1 MSRRYTG
8 PEKPRRRG
16 GRARTQAPVT
26 RPQAPSP
33 APPGEEPA
41 ERARRLAR
49 EAILGLLKSSR
60 RGFKSRSLYNL
71 VGRPLP
77 YPEFRQMLGELL
89 DGGVLRRDELRR
101 WCATLGLPRNTGTL
115 VISPSGY
122 GHVLP
127 DDGGPRV
134 FIPRNGLGRYLQD
147 DRVEIEIHPG
157 RRGPGPEGR
166 IVRLIERRMSHVI
179 GTLVRYSRS
188 WLLVPESARFGGNIT
203 ITGEVPPEAEDGK
216 VVRAELLPETDG
228 RSGAL
233 IARVERVLGD
243 PGTPHVMQEAV
254 KAGFNLR
261 TSFPAPVL
269 VEAEALDLRQISQ
282 ARDRE
287 DLTGEVVFTIDPP
300 DARDFDDAV
309 SIHALE
315 DGGWE
320 LAVHI
325 ADVSHFV
332 PADSA
337 LDKEAYKR
345 GCSVYLV
352 GEVVPM
358 LPHRLSSDLCSLVEG
373 EDRLCFSAFMR
384 FSARGVMK
392 KARFATTR
400 IRSRRRFS
408 YQQVQEVLEGFP
420 RRKPAGFTP
429 ETAWPD
435 DPVMQSLWQMDRLWR
450 ILKRNRLAKGGLD
463 FSIPEPVFTL
473 DASGHP
479 LAIQTKSSRE
489 ANFLIE
495 EFMLA
500 ANRAVAEALASHGR
514 LCIHRVH
521 EAPSG
526 DKLDRFVAFLEHLGP
541 EEIPP
546 LHTVAGWQQI
556 VKAFEGSDK
565 SLLLQEVVLRSM
577 MKARYDVSPLG
588 HFGLGFQHY
597 AHFTSPI
604 RRYPDLVVHRLLK
617 RLLTDRRDAPRSL
630 LEEAARHSSRREIVA
645 QEAERDSVRLH
656 QLLWLRER
664 IGEDFDGIVRGVES
678 FGLFVELP
686 AVLADGLLPVG
697 ELPDDRW
704 SYDGKAWALVGLN
717 SGRSFRVGQ
726 PIRVNLIRADLEN
739 RQVDFRLADEPR
751 QRTNRLSTGI

>member
-1 MSRRYTG
+1 M
-8 PEKPRRRG
+8 P
-16 GRARTQAPVT
+16 PV
-26 RPQAPSP
+26 SGP
-33 APPGEEPA
+33 APANEDPA
-41 ERARRLAR
+41 ARARRLAR
-49 EAILGLLKSSR
+49 DAIMGLLKQSR

-71 VGRPLP
+71 TGRPLP
-77 YPEFRQMLGELL
+77 YPEFRLMLGELL
-89 DGGVLRRDELRR
+89 DNGTLRRDELRR

-115 VISPSGY
+115 TISPTGF
-122 GHVLP
+122 GHVHP

-147 DRVEIEIHPG
+147 DRVEIEIHPN

-166 IVRLIERRMSHVI
+166 IVKLLERRMTHVI
-179 GTLVRYSRS
+179 GTLVRYSRN
-188 WLLVPESARFGGNIT
+188 WLLIPESARFGGNIT
-203 ITGEVPPEAEDGK
+203 ITGEVPPDAEDGK

-233 IARVERVLGD
+233 IARVDRVLGD

-261 TSFPAPVL
+261 TTFPVPVL
-269 VEAEALDLRQISQ
+269 AEADGQDLRMIAQ
-282 ARDRE
+282 APGRE
-287 DLTGEVVFTIDPP
+287 DLTGDVIFTIDPP
-300 DARDFDDAV
+300 DAKDFDDAV
-309 SIHALE
+309 SIRVLE

-320 LAVHI
+320 LSVHI

-332 PADSA
+332 PVDSA
-337 LDKEAYKR
+337 LDREAFKR

-373 EDRLCFSAFMR
+373 EDRLCFSAIMR
-384 FSARGVMK
+384 FSATGIMK
-392 KARFATTR
+392 QARFATTR
-400 IRSRRRFS
+400 IRSVRRFS
-408 YQQVQEVLEGFP
+408 YQDVQTILESFP
-420 RRKPAGFTP
+420 KRKPAGFTP

-435 DPVMQSLWQMDRLWR
+435 DPVRQSLWHMDRLWR
-450 ILKRNRLAKGGLD
+450 ILKRNRLKKGGLD
-463 FSIPEPVFTL
+463 FAIPEPVFTL
-473 DASGHP
+473 DKEGRP
-479 LAIQTKSSRE
+479 TAIQAKVSRD

-495 EFMLA
+495 EFMLS
-500 ANRAVAEALASHGR
+500 ANRAVAESLAAHGR

-526 DKLDRFVAFLEHLGP
+526 DKLDRFVAFLEHLGT
-541 EEIPP
+541 EEIPR
-546 LHTVAGWQQI
+546 LDTVAGWQQI
-556 VKAFEGSDK
+556 VKSYEGSEK

-577 MKARYDVSPLG
+577 MKARYDCTPLG
-588 HFGLGFQHY
+588 HFGLGFDHY

-617 RLLTDRRDAPRSL
+617 RLLLEKREPPRSL
-630 LEEAARHSSRREIVA
+630 LDEAARTSSRREVVA

-664 IGEDFDGIVRGVES
+664 IGEDFDGIVRGVEN

-686 AVLADGLLPVG
+686 SVLADGLLPVA

-704 SYDGKAWALVGLN
+704 TYDARAWTLTGLN

-726 PIRVNLIRADLEN
+726 PIRVNLLRADLEN
-739 RQVDFRLADEPR
+739 RQVDFRLATDVA
-751 QRTNRLSTGI
+751 S